1 MVAYVYRMPS
11 GIPGDVSRKENSVV
25 ETQILNASLPFSA
38 YGLVGKMA
46 AGKFVPFAGGEAATD
61 AYGVLVRPF
70 PTNSGTDGLGTATP
84 PTSGPGDVLRRGYI
98 TVKLN
103 GGATVAAGGPVYV
116 LLRAYGP
123 GPALLDGLWTPPPAV
138 RDEPAPEPEAQPE
151 PAPAAAA
158 PVVTPPAS
166 APAKKP

>member
-1 MVAYVYRMPS
+1 MVAYLYRMPS

-25 ETQILNASLPFSA
+25 EAQILNASLPFSA

-84 PTSGPGDVLRRGYI
+84 PTSGPVDVLRRGYI

-116 LLRAYGP
+116 R
-123 GPALLDGLWTPPPAV
+123 V
-138 RDEPAPEPEAQPE
+138 
-151 PAPAAAA
+151 AAAA
-158 PVVTPPAS
+158 SGKPLGGFEGAADSTNTVAINAIFLS
-166 APAKKP
+166 AADADGNVEISFRN

>member
-1 MVAYVYRMPS
+1 MMVAYLYRMPS

-25 ETQILNASLPFSA
+25 EAQILNASLPFSA

-84 PTSGPGDVLRRGYI
+84 PTSGPVDVLRRGYI

-116 LLRAYGP
+116 R
-123 GPALLDGLWTPPPAV
+123 V
-138 RDEPAPEPEAQPE
+138 
-151 PAPAAAA
+151 AAAA
-158 PVVTPPAS
+158 SGKPLGGFEGAADSTNTVAINAIFLS
-166 APAKKP
+166 AADADGNVEISFRN

>member
-116 LLRAYGP
+116 R
-123 GPALLDGLWTPPPAV
+123 V
-138 RDEPAPEPEAQPE
+138 
-151 PAPAAAA
+151 AAAA
-158 PVVTPPAS
+158 SGKPLGGFEGAADSTNTVAINAIFLS
-166 APAKKP
+166 AADADGNVEISFRN

>member
-1 MVAYVYRMPS
+1 MVAFVYRMPS

-25 ETQILNASLPFSA
+25 ETQILNSSLPFSS

-103 GGATVAAGGPVYV
+103 GGATVASGSQ
-116 LLRAYGP
+116 AYIR
-123 GPALLDGLWTPPPAV
+123 V
-138 RDEPAPEPEAQPE
+138 
-151 PAPAAAA
+151 AAAA
-158 PVVTPPAS
+158 AGKPIGGWEGAADSTNTVAINAIFMS
-166 APAKKP
+166 AADADGNVEVSFRN

>member
-1 MVAYVYRMPS
+1 MVAYLYRMPS
-11 GIPGDVSRKENSVV
+11 GIPGDVSRKESSVV

-84 PTSGPGDVLRRGYI
+84 PTSGPGDVLRRGYM

-116 LLRAYGP
+116 R
-123 GPALLDGLWTPPPAV
+123 V
-138 RDEPAPEPEAQPE
+138 
-151 PAPAAAA
+151 AAAA
-158 PVVTPPAS
+158 SGKPLGGFEGAADSTNTVAINAIFLS
-166 APAKKP
+166 AADADGNVEISFRN

>member
-116 LLRAYGP
+116 R
-123 GPALLDGLWTPPPAV
+123 V
-138 RDEPAPEPEAQPE
+138 
-151 PAPAAAA
+151 AAAA
-158 PVVTPPAS
+158 SGKPLGGFEGAADSTNTVAINAIFMS
-166 APAKKP
+166 AADADGNVEISFRN

>member
-1 MVAYVYRMPS
+1 MVAFVYRMPS

-46 AGKFVPFAGGEAATD
+46 SGKFVPFAGGEAATD

-103 GGATVAAGGPVYV
+103 GGATVTAGSQ
-116 LLRAYGP
+116 AYIR
-123 GPALLDGLWTPPPAV
+123 V
-138 RDEPAPEPEAQPE
+138 
-151 PAPAAAA
+151 AAAA
-158 PVVTPPAS
+158 AGKPLGGWEGAADSTNTVAINAIFMS
-166 APAKKP
+166 AADADGNVEISFRN

>member
-25 ETQILNASLPFSA
+25 ETQILNASLPFAA

-98 TVKLN
+98 TIKLN
-103 GGATVAAGGPVYV
+103 GGATVAAGGQVYV
-116 LLRAYGP
+116 R
-123 GPALLDGLWTPPPAV
+123 V
-138 RDEPAPEPEAQPE
+138 
-151 PAPAAAA
+151 AAAA
-158 PVVTPPAS
+158 SGKPLGGFEGAADSTNTVAINAIFMS
-166 APAKKP
+166 AADADGNVEISFRN

>member
-70 PTNSGTDGLGTATP
+70 PTNSGTDGLGTATA

-103 GGATVAAGGPVYV
+103 GGATVAAGGQ
-116 LLRAYGP
+116 AYIR
-123 GPALLDGLWTPPPAV
+123 V
-138 RDEPAPEPEAQPE
+138 
-151 PAPAAAA
+151 AAAA
-158 PVVTPPAS
+158 AG
-166 APAKKP
+166 KPLGGWEGAADSTNTVAINAIFMSGADADGNVEISFRN

>member
-1 MVAYVYRMPS
+1 MVAYLYRMPS

-116 LLRAYGP
+116 R
-123 GPALLDGLWTPPPAV
+123 V
-138 RDEPAPEPEAQPE
+138 
-151 PAPAAAA
+151 AAAA
-158 PVVTPPAS
+158 SGKPLGGFEGAADSTNTVAINAIFLS
-166 APAKKP
+166 AADADGNVEISFRN

>member
-46 AGKFVPFAGGEAATD
+46 SGKFVPFAGGEAATD

-84 PTSGPGDVLRRGYI
+84 PTAGPGDVLRRGYI

-103 GGATVAAGGPVYV
+103 GGATVAAGGQ
-116 LLRAYGP
+116 AYIR
-123 GPALLDGLWTPPPAV
+123 V
-138 RDEPAPEPEAQPE
+138 
-151 PAPAAAA
+151 AAAA
-158 PVVTPPAS
+158 AG
-166 APAKKP
+166 KPLGGWEGAADSTNTVAINAIFMSGADADGNVEISFRN

>member
-25 ETQILNASLPFSA
+25 ETQILNSSLPFSA

-98 TVKLN
+98 PVKLN
-103 GGATVAAGGPVYV
+103 GGATVAAGGQAYV
-116 LLRAYGP
+116 RI
-123 GPALLDGLWTPPPAV
+123 
-138 RDEPAPEPEAQPE
+138 
-151 PAPAAAA
+151 AAAA
-158 PVVTPPAS
+158 SGKPLGGWEGAADSTNTVAINAVFMS
-166 APAKKP
+166 AADADGNVEISFRN

>member
-1 MVAYVYRMPS
+1 MVAYLYRMPS

-25 ETQILNASLPFSA
+25 EAQILNASLPFSA

-116 LLRAYGP
+116 R
-123 GPALLDGLWTPPPAV
+123 V
-138 RDEPAPEPEAQPE
+138 
-151 PAPAAAA
+151 AAAA
-158 PVVTPPAS
+158 SGKPLGGFEGAADSTNTVAINAIFLS
-166 APAKKP
+166 AADADGNVEISFRN

>member
-1 MVAYVYRMPS
+1 MVAFVYRMPS

-61 AYGVLVRPF
+61 AYGILVRPF

-98 TVKLN
+98 TIKLN
-103 GGATVAAGGPVYV
+103 GGATVAAGGQVYV
-116 LLRAYGP
+116 R
-123 GPALLDGLWTPPPAV
+123 V
-138 RDEPAPEPEAQPE
+138 
-151 PAPAAAA
+151 AAAA
-158 PVVTPPAS
+158 SGKPLGGFEGAADSTNTVAINAIFMS
-166 APAKKP
+166 AADADGNVEISFRN

>member
-1 MVAYVYRMPS
+1 MVAYLYRMPS

-25 ETQILNASLPFSA
+25 EAQILNASLPFSA

-103 GGATVAAGGPVYV
+103 GGATVAAGGTVYV
-116 LLRAYGP
+116 R
-123 GPALLDGLWTPPPAV
+123 V
-138 RDEPAPEPEAQPE
+138 
-151 PAPAAAA
+151 AAAA
-158 PVVTPPAS
+158 SGKPLGGFEGAADSTNTVAINAIFLS
-166 APAKKP
+166 AADADGNVEISFRN

>member
-1 MVAYVYRMPS
+1 MVAFVYRMPS

-84 PTSGPGDVLRRGYI
+84 PASGPGDVLRRGYI

-103 GGATVAAGGPVYV
+103 GGATVAAGGQ
-116 LLRAYGP
+116 AYIR
-123 GPALLDGLWTPPPAV
+123 V
-138 RDEPAPEPEAQPE
+138 
-151 PAPAAAA
+151 AAAA
-158 PVVTPPAS
+158 AG
-166 APAKKP
+166 KPLGGWEGAADSTNTVAINAIFMSGADADGNVEISFRN

>member
-84 PTSGPGDVLRRGYI
+84 PSSGPGDVLRRGYI

-116 LLRAYGP
+116 R
-123 GPALLDGLWTPPPAV
+123 V
-138 RDEPAPEPEAQPE
+138 
-151 PAPAAAA
+151 AAAA
-158 PVVTPPAS
+158 SGKPLGGFEGAADSTNTVAINAIFMS
-166 APAKKP
+166 AADADGNVEISFRN

>member
-1 MVAYVYRMPS
+1 MMVAYVYRMPS

-25 ETQILNASLPFSA
+25 ETQILNASLPFAA

-98 TVKLN
+98 TIKLN
-103 GGATVAAGGPVYV
+103 GGATVAAGGQVYV
-116 LLRAYGP
+116 R
-123 GPALLDGLWTPPPAV
+123 V
-138 RDEPAPEPEAQPE
+138 
-151 PAPAAAA
+151 AAAA
-158 PVVTPPAS
+158 SGKPLGGFEGAADSTNTVAINAIFMS
-166 APAKKP
+166 AADADGNVEISFRN

>member
-1 MVAYVYRMPS
+1 MMVAYLYRMPS

-25 ETQILNASLPFSA
+25 EAQILNASLPFSA

-116 LLRAYGP
+116 R
-123 GPALLDGLWTPPPAV
+123 V
-138 RDEPAPEPEAQPE
+138 
-151 PAPAAAA
+151 AAAA
-158 PVVTPPAS
+158 SGKPLGGFEGAADSTNTVAINAIFLS
-166 APAKKP
+166 AADADGNVEISFRN

>member
-1 MVAYVYRMPS
+1 MVAYLYRMPS

-25 ETQILNASLPFSA
+25 EAQILNASLPFSA

-103 GGATVAAGGPVYV
+103 GGVTVAAGGPVYV
-116 LLRAYGP
+116 R
-123 GPALLDGLWTPPPAV
+123 V
-138 RDEPAPEPEAQPE
+138 
-151 PAPAAAA
+151 AAAA
-158 PVVTPPAS
+158 SGKPLGGFEGAADSTNTVAINAIFLS
-166 APAKKP
+166 AADADGNVEISFRN

>member
-25 ETQILNASLPFSA
+25 ETQTLNASLPFSA

-46 AGKFVPFAGGEAATD
+46 AGNFVPFAGGEAATD

-116 LLRAYGP
+116 R
-123 GPALLDGLWTPPPAV
+123 V
-138 RDEPAPEPEAQPE
+138 
-151 PAPAAAA
+151 AAAA
-158 PVVTPPAS
+158 SGKPLGGFEGAADSTNTVAINAIFMS
-166 APAKKP
+166 AADADGNVEISFRN

>member
-1 MVAYVYRMPS
+1 MVAYLYRMPS

-25 ETQILNASLPFSA
+25 EAQILNASLPFSA

-103 GGATVAAGGPVYV
+103 GGATVAAGAPVYV
-116 LLRAYGP
+116 R
-123 GPALLDGLWTPPPAV
+123 V
-138 RDEPAPEPEAQPE
+138 
-151 PAPAAAA
+151 AAAA
-158 PVVTPPAS
+158 SGKPLGGFEGAADSTNTVAINAIFLS
-166 APAKKP
+166 AADADGNVEISFRN

>member
-1 MVAYVYRMPS
+1 MVAYLYRMPS

-84 PTSGPGDVLRRGYI
+84 PTSGPGDVLRRGYM

-103 GGATVAAGGPVYV
+103 GGATVAAGAPVYV
-116 LLRAYGP
+116 R
-123 GPALLDGLWTPPPAV
+123 V
-138 RDEPAPEPEAQPE
+138 
-151 PAPAAAA
+151 AAAA
-158 PVVTPPAS
+158 SGKPLGGFEGAADSTNTVAINAIFLS
-166 APAKKP
+166 AADADGNVEISFRN

>member
-1 MVAYVYRMPS
+1 MMVAFVYRMPS

-84 PTSGPGDVLRRGYI
+84 PASGPGDVLRRGYI

-103 GGATVAAGGPVYV
+103 GGATVAAGGQ
-116 LLRAYGP
+116 AYIR
-123 GPALLDGLWTPPPAV
+123 V
-138 RDEPAPEPEAQPE
+138 
-151 PAPAAAA
+151 AAAA
-158 PVVTPPAS
+158 AG
-166 APAKKP
+166 KPLGGWEGAADSTNTVAINAIFMSGADADGNVEISFRN

>member
-1 MVAYVYRMPS
+1 MPS

-116 LLRAYGP
+116 R
-123 GPALLDGLWTPPPAV
+123 V
-138 RDEPAPEPEAQPE
+138 
-151 PAPAAAA
+151 AAAA
-158 PVVTPPAS
+158 SGKPLGGFEGAADSTNTVAINAIFMS
-166 APAKKP
+166 AADADGNVEISFRN

>member
-70 PTNSGTDGLGTATP
+70 PTNSGTDGLGVATP

-98 TVKLN
+98 TIKLN
-103 GGATVAAGGPVYV
+103 GGATVVNGGQVYV
-116 LLRAYGP
+116 R
-123 GPALLDGLWTPPPAV
+123 V
-138 RDEPAPEPEAQPE
+138 
-151 PAPAAAA
+151 AAAA
-158 PVVTPPAS
+158 SGKPLGGFEGAADSTNTVAINAIFMS
-166 APAKKP
+166 AADADGNVEISFRN

>member
-1 MVAYVYRMPS
+1 MMVAYLYRMPS

-116 LLRAYGP
+116 R
-123 GPALLDGLWTPPPAV
+123 V
-138 RDEPAPEPEAQPE
+138 
-151 PAPAAAA
+151 AAAA
-158 PVVTPPAS
+158 SGKPLGGFEGAADSTNTVAINAIFLS
-166 APAKKP
+166 AADADGNVEISFRN

>member
-98 TVKLN
+98 TIKLN
-103 GGATVAAGGPVYV
+103 GGATVAAGGQVYV
-116 LLRAYGP
+116 R
-123 GPALLDGLWTPPPAV
+123 V
-138 RDEPAPEPEAQPE
+138 
-151 PAPAAAA
+151 AAAA
-158 PVVTPPAS
+158 SGKPLGGFEGAADSTNTVAINAIFMS
-166 APAKKP
+166 AADADGNVEISFRN

>member
-84 PTSGPGDVLRRGYI
+84 PTSGPCDVLRRGYI

-103 GGATVAAGGPVYV
+103 GGATVAAGVPVYV
-116 LLRAYGP
+116 R
-123 GPALLDGLWTPPPAV
+123 V
-138 RDEPAPEPEAQPE
+138 
-151 PAPAAAA
+151 AAAA
-158 PVVTPPAS
+158 SGKPLGGFEGAADSTNTVAINAIFLS
-166 APAKKP
+166 AADADGNVEISFRN

>member
-1 MVAYVYRMPS
+1 MVAFVYRMPS

-46 AGKFVPFAGGEAATD
+46 AGKFVPFAGGETATD

-84 PTSGPGDVLRRGYI
+84 PASGPGDVLRRGYI

-103 GGATVAAGGPVYV
+103 GGATVAAGGQ
-116 LLRAYGP
+116 AYIR
-123 GPALLDGLWTPPPAV
+123 V
-138 RDEPAPEPEAQPE
+138 
-151 PAPAAAA
+151 AAAA
-158 PVVTPPAS
+158 AG
-166 APAKKP
+166 KPLGGWEGAADSTNTVAINAIFMSGADADGNVEISFRN